1 MFLIKN
7 HIRIHDFF
15 VFFFFFYVERDVKDI
30 ERFDLFEFYA

>member
-15 VFFFFFYVERDVKDI
+15 VFFFFYVERDVKDI

>member
-15 VFFFFFYVERDVKDI
+15 VFFFYVERDVKDI